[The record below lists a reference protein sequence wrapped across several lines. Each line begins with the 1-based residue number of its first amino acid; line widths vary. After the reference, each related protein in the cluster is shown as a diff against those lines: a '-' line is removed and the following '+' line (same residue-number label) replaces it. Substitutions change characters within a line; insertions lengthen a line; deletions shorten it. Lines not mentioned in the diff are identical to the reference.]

1 MLFFITLNE
10 INCLTYFSHMAQV
23 TSRKNQELYWEDRE
37 NPYRYISIDLFS
49 HKFKQFHVGQKLT
62 EELSK
67 PFDKSRGHKD
77 ALSFRK
83 YSLRK
88 WELFKACF
96 DREWL
101 LIKRNSFVHIFKE
114 TQVFHVVLII

>member
-1 MLFFITLNE
+1 MLFFITLNK
-10 INCLTYFSHMAQV
+10 INCLTYFNDMVQV

-37 NPYRYISIDLFS
+37 KPYRYISTEQFS
-49 HKFKQFHVGQKLT
+49 QKFKQFHVGQKLT

-67 PFDKSRGHKD
+67 PFDKSRGHEA
-77 ALSFRK
+77 ALSFTK
-83 YSLRK
+83 YSLTK

-101 LIKRNSFVHIFKE
+101 LFKTNSFLHIFRE
-114 TQVFHVVLII
+114 TQVFHLVLII

>member
-1 MLFFITLNE
+1 MLFFITLNK
-10 INCLTYFSHMAQV
+10 INCLTYFNDMVQV
-23 TSRKNQELYWEDRE
+23 TSRKNQVLYWEDRGKR
-37 NPYRYISIDLFS
+37 YRYISAEQFS
-49 HKFKQFHVGQKLT
+49 QKFKQFHVGQKLT

-67 PFDKSRGHKD
+67 PFDKSKGHKA
-77 ALSFRK
+77 ALSFSK

-101 LIKRNSFVHIFKE
+101 LFKRNSFVHIVKA